1 MTSLSKIALC
11 VVAAFSTALSTPL
24 PVLAQTTVST
34 HASVAQPGELQ
45 QLAAPIA
52 LYPDALLSQ
61 VLMAST
67 YPLEVVEAA
76 RWRQAHPNLEGGALE
91 AALQNQDWDPSV
103 KSLVAFPN
111 VLDMMNDRISW
122 TTRLGDVFL
131 TQQNALMDQVQ
142 ELRSRAQAAGNLK
155 SGPEQTVVVT
165 PASAGPT
172 LIRIEPARPE
182 VVFVPVYN
190 PMVVYGP
197 WLYPAYQPFYWYPPN
212 HGAAGAVFSFGVG
225 LLIGHALWG
234 GYDWHAHRVHV
245 LNVHNYN
252 NFNRTRLRHV
262 HWHHDPYHRRNVA
275 YRDPGRAHHQ
285 GHPASHF
292 AARESYRA
300 HADALRR
307 ELPRVDRASLRERG
321 GHDLGNGGA
330 PGNRAGR
337 SPSGQRMDGGPGQG
351 RGPDRQSARTGHR
364 ADHGQSAGGAP
375 IRPSPRVSSDRR
387 DGWAEGRANSR
398 ADGRSDRNLRA
409 EFGGGRSSAQRPAGR
424 ESGGGRSA
432 GAGDTGHGRGG
443 GAHMTNGR
451 HGGRSN

>member
-11 VVAAFSTALSTPL
+11 VVAAFSTALTAPA
-24 PVLAQTTVST
+24 PVQAQSAVST
-34 HASVAQPGELQ
+34 RASVAQAGELQ

-76 RWRQAHPNLEGGALE
+76 RWRQAHPDLQGDALE
-91 AALQNQDWDPSV
+91 AALQHQDWDPSV

-142 ELRSRAQAAGNLK
+142 ELRSRAQAAGNLQ
-155 SGPEQTVVVT
+155 SSPEQTVTVT
-165 PASAGPT
+165 PASTGST

-190 PMVVYGP
+190 PTVVYGP
-197 WLYPAYQPFYWYPPN
+197 WLYPAYQPFYWYPPS
-212 HGAAGAVFSFGVG
+212 HVAAGTVFSFGVG
-225 LLIGHALWG
+225 LFIGHALWG

-245 LNVHNYN
+245 TNVYNYN
-252 NFNRTRLRHV
+252 SFNRTRLRHV
-262 HWHHDPYHRRNVA
+262 HWRHDPYHRRNVA
-275 YRDPGRAHHQ
+275 YRNPGRAHPIHH

-292 AARESYRA
+292 AARESYRTR
-300 HADALRR
+300 ADALRR
-307 ELPRVDRASLRERG
+307 ELPRVDPANLRERG
-321 GHDLGNGGA
+321 GRDLGNRGN
-330 PGNRAGR
+330 PGNRADR
-337 SPSGQRMDGGPGQG
+337 SPGGPRMDGGPGQG
-351 RGPDRQSARTGHR
+351 RG
-364 ADHGQSAGGAP
+364 
-375 IRPSPRVSSDRR
+375 
-387 DGWAEGRANSR
+387 R
-398 ADGRSDRNLRA
+398 ADGRGDRNLRA
-409 EFGGGRSSAQRPAGR
+409 ESGGGRSSAQRPGR

-432 GAGDTGHGRGG
+432 GAGNAGHGRSG

-451 HGGRSN
+451 HGGGRSN